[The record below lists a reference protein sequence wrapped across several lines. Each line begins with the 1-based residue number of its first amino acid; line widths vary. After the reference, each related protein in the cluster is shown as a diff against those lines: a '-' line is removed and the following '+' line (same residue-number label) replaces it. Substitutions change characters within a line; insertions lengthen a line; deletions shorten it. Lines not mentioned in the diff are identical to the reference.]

1 MNKQGKIY
9 TIIFTFIVS
18 FVFVFVLAFA
28 NDITKEQV
36 EINEKLFEV
45 RAFLNALGIGYDSG
59 EDAIEIFEGLKVEN
73 INDTTLYSTSIENEK
88 VYAYRF
94 TGNALWGTVNGV
106 LAVNEQVD
114 RIIGM
119 DIISHNETPSL
130 GGRIEEKWFRDQF
143 RNEKIS
149 EDGISINVGGDGDYN
164 SENSEFD
171 SITGATNTSQSM
183 KTIINNTINKL
194 KNLLGSDD

>member
-28 NDITKEQV
+28 NDITKERV
-36 EINEKLFEV
+36 ELNQKLFEV
-45 RAFLNALGIGYDSG
+45 RAFLNALNIDFENS
-59 EDAIEIFEGLKVEN
+59 EEAIEKFEGLEEEL
-73 INDTTLYSTSIENEK
+73 INGTTLYSTTTENEK

-94 TGNALWGTVNGV
+94 TGNALWGTVDGV
-106 LAVNEQVD
+106 LAVNEQVTK
-114 RIIGM
+114 IIGL
-119 DIISHNETPSL
+119 DIISHNETPGL

-149 EDGISINVGGDGDYN
+149 EDGISLNIGGDGDYN
-164 SENSEFD
+164 SDNSEFD

-183 KTIINNTINKL
+183 QKIINNTINL
-194 KNLLGSDD
+194 IKNLLGSDE

>member
-1 MNKQGKIY
+1 
-9 TIIFTFIVS
+9 
-18 FVFVFVLAFA
+18 VFVLAFA

-45 RAFLNALGIGYDSG
+45 RAFLNALGIDYDSS
-59 EDAIEIFEGLKVEN
+59 EEAIDIFESLKVEN

-106 LAVNEQVD
+106 LAVNKQVD

-119 DIISHNETPSL
+119 DIISHNETPGL

-149 EDGISINVGGDGDYN
+149 EDGISINIGGDGDYN

-194 KNLLGSDD
+194 KDLLGSDQ

>member
-1 MNKQGKIY
+1 MNKQGKLY
-9 TIIFTFIVS
+9 TIIFTFVVS
-18 FVFVFVLAFA
+18 FVFVFLLAFA
-28 NDITKEQV
+28 NDITKEKV
-36 EINEKLFEV
+36 ETNQKLFEV
-45 RAFLNALGIGYDSG
+45 RAFLNALGIDYDSG
-59 EDAIEIFEGLKVEN
+59 EEAIEIFEGLKVEN

-106 LAVNEQVD
+106 IAVNKDVT
-114 RIIGM
+114 RIIGL
-119 DIISHNETPSL
+119 DIISHNETPGL

-149 EDGISINVGGDGDYN
+149 EKGISMNIGGDGDYN

-171 SITGATNTSQSM
+171 SITGATRTSESM
-183 KTIINNTINKL
+183 QKIINDSIKIL
-194 KNLLGSDD
+194 RNLLGSDQ

>member
-45 RAFLNALGIGYDSG
+45 RAFLNALGIDYDSG
-59 EDAIEIFEGLKVEN
+59 EEAIDIFESLKVEN

-106 LAVNEQVD
+106 LAVNKQVD

-119 DIISHNETPSL
+119 DIISHNETPGL

-149 EDGISINVGGDGDYN
+149 EDGISINIGGDGDYN

-194 KNLLGSDD
+194 KDLLGSDQ

>member
-9 TIIFTFIVS
+9 TITFTFIVS

-45 RAFLNALGIGYDSG
+45 RAYLNALGIDYDSG
-59 EDAIEIFEGLKVEN
+59 EEAIEIFEGLKVET
-73 INDTTLYSTSIENEK
+73 INDTTLYSTSIENER

-106 LAVNEQVD
+106 LAVDEQVD

-119 DIISHNETPSL
+119 DIISHNETPGL

-149 EDGISINVGGDGDYN
+149 EDGISINIGGDGDYN

-194 KNLLGSDD
+194 KDLLGSDQ